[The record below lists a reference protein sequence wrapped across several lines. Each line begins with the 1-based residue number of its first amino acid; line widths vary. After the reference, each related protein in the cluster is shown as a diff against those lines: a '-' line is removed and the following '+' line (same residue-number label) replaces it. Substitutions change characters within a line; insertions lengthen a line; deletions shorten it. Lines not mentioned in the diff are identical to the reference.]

1 MMLVVGS
8 LGRGRAG
15 QALAAAENS
24 VPALGSPM
32 TSLREGCSVLGRL
45 GDGEGGG
52 VLTRSIHR
60 WLISAAAVEAHD
72 KKN

>member
-52 VLTRSIHR
+52 CSRVAYIDGSSVQL
-60 WLISAAAVEAHD
+60 L
-72 KKN
+72 

>member
-52 VLTRSIHR
+52 G
-60 WLISAAAVEAHD
+60 AHA
-72 KKN
+72 